1 MSSADLCVLAL
12 LLSGVFMKGKPVIL
26 IVLDGW
32 GINMTREGN
41 AVAAARAPIYD
52 SLLKDHP
59 HTQLYASGEH
69 VGLPEGQMGNSEVGH
84 LNLGAG
90 RIVYQDITRITKS
103 IRDGDFFSNPALV
116 GAMATAKKNNSAL
129 HLMGLLSNGGVHSH
143 INHILSMFDMAKAQG
158 LSRVFFHA
166 FLDGRDTPPSS
177 ALGYIEQLEKHL
189 AAIGIGK
196 IATVSG
202 RYYAMDRDKRW
213 ERVQKAYEA
222 LTMGEGIR
230 KFSAVDA
237 VNDSYDQKRTDE
249 FMLPTVILDRLSNA
263 PLGTMIDGDVAIF
276 CNFRSDRAREITR
289 TLTDRSF
296 DGFQRSRFPN
306 LAEMVCLT
314 TYDETFKLPV
324 AYPPVRLTHILGEV
338 VSNEG
343 LRQFRIAETEK
354 YAHVTFFFNG
364 GEEQPFPREDRALI
378 PSPRDVATYDLK
390 PEMSAPGVTDELE
403 KRIRSKQYAF
413 ILANYANP
421 DMVGHTGILE
431 AAVKAVEVIDE
442 CLGRIIKA
450 ALETGAVV
458 MITADH
464 GNLEIMTDQETGQP
478 HTAHTMDPVPFI
490 LVGEKDRLR
499 GDGCLADVAPTV
511 LRFLGIEQPV
521 EMTGKSLLV

>member
-1 MSSADLCVLAL
+1 MA
-12 LLSGVFMKGKPVIL
+12 GKPVIL

-32 GINMTREGN
+32 GINLSKEGN

-52 SLLKDHP
+52 SLLKNHP

-69 VGLPEGQMGNSEVGH
+69 VGLPDGQMGNSEVGH

-103 IRDGDFFSNPALV
+103 IRDGDFFTNPALLA
-116 GAMATAKKNNSAL
+116 AMATARKNNSAL
-129 HLMGLLSNGGVHSH
+129 HLMGLLSDGGVHSH
-143 INHILSMFDMAKAQG
+143 IDHIFAMFDMAKAKG

-177 ALGYIEQLEKHL
+177 APEYIGQLEKHL
-189 AAIGIGK
+189 DAIGIGR

-237 VNDSYDQKRTDE
+237 VKDSYEHKRTDE
-249 FMLPTVILDRLSNA
+249 FMLPTVILDQRSNA
-263 PLGTMIDGDVAIF
+263 PVGTMTDGDVAIF

-289 TLTDRSF
+289 TLTDPSF
-296 DGFQRSRFPN
+296 DGFPRHIFPK
-306 LAEMVCLT
+306 LADVVCLT

-324 AYPPVRLTHILGEV
+324 AYPPVRLIHILGEV
-338 VSNEG
+338 VSGHG
-343 LRQFRIAETEK
+343 LRQLRIAETEK

-364 GEEQPFPREDRALI
+364 GEEQPFPQEDRVLI

-390 PEMSAPGVTDELE
+390 PEMSAREVTDELV
-403 KRIRSKQYAF
+403 KRIRSKQYSF

-421 DMVGHTGILE
+421 DMVGHTGILA

-442 CLGRIIKA
+442 CLGRILNA
-450 ALETGAVV
+450 AQEAGAVV

-464 GNLEIMTDQETGQP
+464 GNLEVMTDRMTGQP
-478 HTAHTMDPVPFI
+478 HTAHTTDPVPFI
-490 LVGEKDRLR
+490 LVGDKAGLR

-511 LRFLGIEQPV
+511 LRFLEIHQPA
-521 EMTGKSLLV
+521 EMTGKSLIA